1 MYFKNYFQDLELKKQ
16 KNYNNQIV
24 QKTSKYQK
32 IYGFKVSHQ
41 KGHEFWNNEADAFK
55 HTFLGADLSLRY
67 NNTLSIL
74 LGYFH

>member
-32 IYGFKVSHQ
+32 IYGFKVGHQ
-41 KGHEFWNNEADAFK
+41 KEHE
-55 HTFLGADLSLRY
+55 TYSSLVLA
-67 NNTLSIL
+67 T
-74 LGYFH
+74 